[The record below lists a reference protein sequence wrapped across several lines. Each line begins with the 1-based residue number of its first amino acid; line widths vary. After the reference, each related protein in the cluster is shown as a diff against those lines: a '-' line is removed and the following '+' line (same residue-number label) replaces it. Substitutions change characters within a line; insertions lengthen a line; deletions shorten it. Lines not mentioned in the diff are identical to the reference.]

1 MNRCRSAQG
10 SPSNWNM
17 VLSTVTQIGVMLM
30 PSSLEKVSG
39 FLLEYVTDFQLSV
52 HIFLSYYINVNVLYI
67 LI

>member
-1 MNRCRSAQG
+1 
-10 SPSNWNM
+10 M